1 MMMMMMMVM
10 MMMILLDDAAA
21 DDDDVADDDDDAADD
36 DAAAADDD
44 DEMVMMIAMNVGKLE
59 PPRNHLIT
67 GDSLYGE
74 IGRIPLQAL
83 VAGLGDLVMRID
95 GRDKGSI
102 NGSSPE

>member
-1 MMMMMMMVM
+1 

-36 DAAAADDD
+36 DAAAAADDDD

-59 PPRNHLIT
+59 PPRNHLTT

-83 VAGLGDLVMRID
+83 VAGLGRSCNA
-95 GRDKGSI
+95 RRWKG
-102 NGSSPE
+102 